1 MMFYR
6 KKLPPGN
13 ALVYRVRPYPL
24 LPIIFLV
31 INTWIMFY
39 GLVYRPVESFAGI
52 ITATLG
58 LLAWFWLKRK
68 AQQPAVS

>member
-1 MMFYR
+1 
-6 KKLPPGN
+6 
-13 ALVYRVRPYPL
+13 
-24 LPIIFLV
+24 
-31 INTWIMFY
+31 MFY